1 MYKNCPESSSFIDV
15 LIGQFSLS
23 NKLICKN

>member
-15 LIGQFSLS
+15 LSGHFALS